1 MRLREVHAV
10 YRPVAGA
17 PAGPR
22 PQIHSGRDVATVVA
36 PLLAGSLVERF
47 GVLTLDA
54 KHRVIGW
61 DVVSVGT
68 LDGTMVHPR
77 DVFRVAVQQNAAAV
91 IVTHNHPSGDP
102 TFSPDDNAITQR
114 LQSAGELMGISVL
127 DHVVVGDEG
136 RYASFKEQAVARG

>member
-22 PQIHSGRDVATVVA
+22 PQVNTGRDAA
-36 PLLAGSLVERF
+36 GIISPLLAGSLVERF
-47 GVLTLDA
+47 GVLTVDT

-68 LDGTMVHPR
+68 LDATIVHPR
-77 DVFRVAVQQNAAAV
+77 DVFRVALQQNAAAV
-91 IVTHNHPSGDP
+91 IVAHNHPSGDP
-102 TFSPDDNAITQR
+102 TFSADDETLTRR
-114 LQSAGELMGISVL
+114 LQTAGEMMGIAVL
-127 DHVVVGDEG
+127 DHVVIGDAG
-136 RYASFKEQAVARG
+136 RYCSFKEQAVTRG